1 MLLNLDAK
9 IKEKNYKEILFL
21 LHKIRILFRA
31 KEINEDILYNQGILD
46 LCCLFLESCCSD
58 QINTQTIKCLEII
71 TWITI
76 NLSARNNQ
84 ETRVMT
90 RKGVVRNYLKIFLSN
105 PELMTPELIENV
117 IYFHFLIKSILV
129 MNVVIDSMDIYE
141 YSGR

>member
-9 IKEKNYKEILFL
+9 IKEKDLAGTLSL

-31 KEINEDILYNQGILD
+31 KEINEEILYNQGILD
-46 LCCLFLESCCSD
+46 VCCLFLESCSSD

-84 ETRVMT
+84 ETREMT
-90 RKGVVRNYLKIFLSN
+90 RKGVVRNYLKIFLGSRDF
-105 PELMTPELIENV
+105 MTPELIENV
-117 IYFHFLIKSILV
+117 NYFNF
-129 MNVVIDSMDIYE
+129 
-141 YSGR
+141 

>member
-9 IKEKNYKEILFL
+9 IKENDLAGTLSL

-31 KEINEDILYNQGILD
+31 KEINEEILYNQDILD
-46 LCCLFLESCCSD
+46 VCCLFLESCSSD

-84 ETRVMT
+84 ETREMT
-90 RKGVVRNYLKIFLSN
+90 RKGVVRNYLKIFLGSRDF
-105 PELMTPELIENV
+105 MTPELIENV
-117 IYFHFLIKSILV
+117 NYFF
-129 MNVVIDSMDIYE
+129 NF
-141 YSGR
+141 